1 MNKTRIF
8 ILLAL
13 FVCASLWFAPVAWAS
28 QCAVMPPS
36 KHIPVFRLVQP
47 TALKEFNIQEKD
59 GKLEINNTSTAAI
72 YILPRQTRSKIH
84 SLKISVK
91 DTALIS
97 IDNAAMYLDGAP
109 GFHGSRCNDDG
120 GVPDGQSI
128 PTNKSTMLIVQV
140 RGEVIRVPIEI
151 AYIENPN
158 YALQLRKYEEYKN
171 QFYNFSGVLR
181 MLLACGYMLLFFFL
195 MIIVIL
201 IVRFLR
207 KRARAS

>member
-1 MNKTRIF
+1 MNKTRLF

-13 FVCASLWFAPVAWAS
+13 FVCASLWFAPAARARP
-28 QCAVMPPS
+28 CAAIPPS
-36 KHIPVFRLVQP
+36 KHIPVFRLLQA
-47 TALKEFNIQEKD
+47 TAQKEFNIQEKD
-59 GKLEINNTSTAAI
+59 GKLEINNTSVDAI
-72 YILPRQTRSKIH
+72 YILVIQSTPRIENLRIES
-84 SLKISVK
+84 K
-91 DTALIS
+91 DTFLIQMNNAS
-97 IDNAAMYLDGAP
+97 TYIANAPYFSSCGDN
-109 GFHGSRCNDDG
+109 
-120 GVPDGQSI
+120 GVPDGQPI
-128 PTNKSTMLIVQV
+128 PPSKNTALTVHLGDEIIQ
-140 RGEVIRVPIEI
+140 VPIEI